1 MARAMNRSRVLL
13 LIAGLLAGTAAF
25 VVVPTSTG
33 VASVSATINALTTR
47 LPNPALADM
56 VAGVEYTGTGKLAA
70 ELLRSDG
77 EGCLRERY
85 GVFSDGSCRGQT
97 VRSTISFDVAPD
109 KSKITN
115 LSTNPLSPPEVAGC
129 PADVPGLI
137 TLTRGSPGTTA
148 SASVRSDEAAGSV
161 KRHRFLTF
169 FAHGFSFRVFL
180 AAVKVHRRTVV
191 KTAITATFPPS
202 GAAHVAIRFLAR
214 STVHGTTF
222 ICSAKELFP
231 VRPSS

>member
-1 MARAMNRSRVLL
+1 MNRSRVLL

-109 KSKITN
+109 KS
-115 LSTNPLSPPEVAGC
+115 E
-129 PADVPGLI
+129 I

>member
-109 KSKITN
+109 KS
-115 LSTNPLSPPEVAGC
+115 E
-129 PADVPGLI
+129 I

-180 AAVKVHRRTVV
+180 AAVKVHRWTVV
-191 KTAITATFPPS
+191 KTAITATFPP
-202 GAAHVAIRFLAR
+202 RRL
-214 STVHGTTF
+214 
-222 ICSAKELFP
+222 
-231 VRPSS
+231 